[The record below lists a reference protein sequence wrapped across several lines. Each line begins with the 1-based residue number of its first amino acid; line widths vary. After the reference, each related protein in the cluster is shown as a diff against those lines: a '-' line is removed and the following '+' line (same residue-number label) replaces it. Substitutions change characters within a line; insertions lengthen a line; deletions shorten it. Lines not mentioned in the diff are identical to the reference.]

1 MSDWD
6 VVEQKAVDDWE
17 VEASMPISTITGK
30 PEPTDAERLLQSGRA
45 VSTMYPI
52 VGDIVMTAA
61 MPQLALPAK
70 AGLLARMG
78 IRGVNALMRGAG
90 AGAGSVYGELERQ
103 LATGEHS
110 KEGLYI
116 QGALGGAGE
125 PVMSLIGAGG
135 KVAAQKFGK
144 PALELAS
151 DLTVTGG
158 KVKQIMT
165 ERLRD
170 ALNKRAEAFVTQVAP
185 AGVKKNIGEVG
196 FDKALAEAYDEKTLL
211 YNHFKDT
218 LEEVATKNKGYVPL
232 ENTRQYMQ
240 AEYTKYADPVMVAA
254 GKIDSKAESAVLK
267 EMGLKGSDDL
277 HITMRRLMRGNDLT
291 PAEINHFQANIF
303 PRDTRKW
310 VEMHPGKQGAKTK
323 IKDLVMQDL
332 DALGIASGKTSA
344 DAVHKELKQ
353 FEQLRKLY
361 ESNGATWMNPETGE
375 RIFKPARFLE
385 NVKKAERNIRKYQP
399 EIWEKLQ
406 PEIQYYEWAA
416 DALGRGKRNLGG
428 ATMLL
433 GSGGAAYLSGG
444 IPIAS
449 ELFGAA
455 SAWALMSP
463 SSQKTITGLLKPIVN
478 KPVAK
483 TLLHI
488 GGQEI
493 DFAKGH

>member
-1 MSDWD
+1 
-6 VVEQKAVDDWE
+6 
-17 VEASMPISTITGK
+17 
-30 PEPTDAERLLQSGRA
+30 
-45 VSTMYPI
+45 
-52 VGDIVMTAA
+52 
-61 MPQLALPAK
+61 
-70 AGLLARMG
+70 
-78 IRGVNALMRGAG
+78 
-90 AGAGSVYGELERQ
+90 
-103 LATGEHS
+103 
-110 KEGLYI
+110 
-116 QGALGGAGE
+116 
-125 PVMSLIGAGG
+125 
-135 KVAAQKFGK
+135 
-144 PALELAS
+144 
-151 DLTVTGG
+151 
-158 KVKQIMT
+158 
-165 ERLRD
+165 
-170 ALNKRAEAFVTQVAP
+170 
-185 AGVKKNIGEVG
+185 
-196 FDKALAEAYDEKTLL
+196 
-211 YNHFKDT
+211 
-218 LEEVATKNKGYVPL
+218 
-232 ENTRQYMQ
+232 MQ

-310 VEMHPGKQGAKTK
+310 AEMHPGKQGARTK

-361 ESNGATWMNPETGE
+361 EGNGATWMNPETGE